1 MNASRLACLVAAVV
15 ISAAQWTAFSSNL
28 APARSISTS
37 AGTFANNV
45 VDKVWPMIVVTA
57 HRY

>member
-15 ISAAQWTAFSSNL
+15 ISATQWAAFSSNL
-28 APARSISTS
+28 AHAGSTS
-37 AGTFANNV
+37 TAAGTFANNV
-45 VDKVWPMIVVTA
+45 VDRVWPMIVVTA